1 LNLSM
6 WVLVGAAFGALCG
19 LFFGEY
25 AAVLEPLGEVY
36 VALLQ
41 MAVFPFLVSS
51 LLHGLGSLRSATALR
66 LLRGGWPAFVLAW
79 GGTLTALWLLAQ
91 AIPAAR
97 TPIEV
102 TAEEGKAAS
111 QLVSLLLP
119 ANPFADLTRSYVP
132 AIVVFCL
139 FYGIAI
145 QRIENKQGI
154 LSGLE
159 VVKRASVTIWGW
171 VVRAS
176 PLGVFALFA
185 GLAGTT
191 RVELLG
197 SLLLYVMIFIGGAL
211 ILAFWVIP
219 ALIASFIPIGHR
231 ELLKELNSAIVIAVV
246 TTVPSTSV
254 PLLVQMSE
262 RLAARFGVQDAD
274 RNEIISTTIAVS
286 YPFAQLGNLFVF
298 FFIAYAAFYFH
309 TAIEGAAWVWLALLT
324 LLSTIGTPVSTI
336 DGVEVLARWL
346 SLPADTQLLYVD
358 TMTVTRY
365 PQVLVST
372 LGLAFVTIVV
382 PLSYYGVVKVRP
394 RKLVLALAIGLLL
407 LGALIFGGRAAQN
420 LLIQKQPDP
429 YLHFT
434 LETGLAKATD
444 VTLRRDASSADEQ
457 GGPPT
462 MDRIRRTGRL
472 RVGFGPHVIPF
483 SYFNATGDLVG
494 YDIAFAYALAH
505 DLGVDLELIP
515 IPDWATLNDDLKAGR
530 YDLALGGAY
539 VTDER
544 LQALTVSKSYL
555 QSQLAL
561 IVRSDK
567 AQRFVN
573 GPGIKREK
581 GLKVAI
587 FKSDI
592 LEPMARTLFP
602 EAKVVVVPDYDVL
615 LRDESIDAALWTLE
629 QARAW
634 AAANPGFSAVR
645 PSEFGAPLLIAYL
658 MPPNS
663 REFANFLNQWLDLQT
678 ANGFEQQMKEYWLEG
693 KPRVDQQPRWSVI
706 RNVLHW
712 VE

>member
-262 RLAARFGVQDAD
+262 RLAARFGVRDAD

-483 SYFNATGDLVG
+483 SYFNARGDLVG

-544 LQALTVSKSYL
+544 LQALTVSKAYL

>member
-1 LNLSM
+1 MNLST

-25 AAVLEPLGEVY
+25 AAVLQPLGEVY

-97 TPIEV
+97 SPIEV

-211 ILAFWVIP
+211 NLAFWVIP

-254 PLLVQMSE
+254 PLLVQVSE
-262 RLAARFGVQDAD
+262 RLAARCGVKDAD

-298 FFIAYAAFYFH
+298 FFIAFAAFYFH
-309 TAIEGAAWVWLALLT
+309 TAIEGATWVWLALLT

-457 GGPPT
+457 GGPST

-515 IPDWATLNDDLKAGR
+515 IPNWATLNDDLKAGR
-530 YDLALGGAY
+530 YDLALGGVY

-544 LQALTVSKSYL
+544 LQALTVSKAYL

-573 GPGIKREK
+573 GPHIKREN
-581 GLKVAI
+581 GLKIAI

-602 EAKVVVVPDYDVL
+602 QAEVVVVPDYDAL

-634 AAANPGFSAVR
+634 AAANPGFSAVV
-645 PSEFGAPLLIAYL
+645 PTEFGAPLLIAYL

-663 REFANFLNQWLDLQT
+663 SEFANFLNQWLDLQT
-678 ANGFEQQMKEYWLEG
+678 ANGFEQRMKEYWLEG
-693 KPRVDQQPRWSVI
+693 KPRVDQQPRWSII

-712 VE
+712 VD

>member
-544 LQALTVSKSYL
+544 LQALTVSKAYL